1 MLRLY
6 TLEKTLGMKEYPA
19 AGRDDYAAKLFNAG
33 KVLDGW
39 ITEEFGDAVE
49 LGRRYVEGVT
59 RRFCFGGFGPNVSVH
74 TYEQGSGVDR
84 RLCVILSVLDKRVS
98 KPGIVKKFERYFREL
113 AKSREVSPISGRDD
127 GQACLE
133 HDEF

>member
-1 MLRLY
+1 MFRLY

-74 TYEQGSGVDR
+74 TYEEGKGNDR
-84 RLCVILSVLDKRVS
+84 RLCVRIKFLHNGPLKPRV
-98 KPGIVKKFERYFREL
+98 IRRFERYFGER
-113 AKSREVSPISGRDD
+113 AKSREVSSVSGRDD
-127 GQACLE
+127 GQ
-133 HDEF
+133 